1 MTAASKA
8 GLIPTQAGAN
18 NDRFVLKTGE
28 ELSKSLQTQ
37 EFGRPLALG
46 AVVQDAVDKKELV
59 PLAEFLNAKKSI
71 YAKTWIPTPW
81 QAVSWGLKQLG
92 VMGGESV
99 EDRLVAGNFVVM
111 SNVEVRQIATVY
123 HSTTLTCSR
132 PLQKLYWMRRQESQP
147 PTHLAFSRK
156 SCSLPHSHPQLAWTH
171 SATTTSQS
179 C

>member
-1 MTAASKA
+1 LSAASKS
-8 GLIPTQAGAN
+8 GLISSQAGAS

-28 ELSKSLQTQ
+28 ELSRSLQTQ

-46 AVVQDAVDKKELV
+46 AVLQDAVERKELV

-99 EDRLVAGNFVVM
+99 EDKLVAGNFVVM
-111 SNVEVRQIATVY
+111 ANVEVSQSAMVLHERV
-123 HSTTLTCSR
+123 LTCSR
-132 PLQKLYWMRRQESQP
+132 PLQKLYWMRLLESQP
-147 PTHLAFSRK
+147 PTHPAFSQK
-156 SCSLPHSHPQLAWTH
+156 SCSLPHSHLRLAWTH
-171 SATTTSQS
+171 
-179 C
+179 

>member
-1 MTAASKA
+1 
-8 GLIPTQAGAN
+8 LIPAQAGTN

-37 EFGRPLALG
+37 EYGRPLALG

-99 EDRLVAGNFVVM
+99 EDKLVAGNFVVM
-111 SNVEVRQIATVY
+111 ANVEVRENTMLSHA
-123 HSTTLTCSR
+123 TTLTHSR
-132 PLQKLYWMRRQESQP
+132 PLRKLYWMKHQELRPRTRLESSQQS
-147 PTHLAFSRK
+147 F
-156 SCSLPHSHPQLAWTH
+156 SLPLSHLQLAWIH
-171 SATTTSQS
+171 
-179 C
+179 

>member
-1 MTAASKA
+1 MRALSSASKA
-8 GLIPTQAGAN
+8 GLISSQAGTN

-46 AVVQDAVDKKELV
+46 AVLQDAVERRELV

-99 EDRLVAGNFVVM
+99 EDKLVAGNFVVM
-111 SNVEVRQIATVY
+111 ANVEVR
-123 HSTTLTCSR
+123 
-132 PLQKLYWMRRQESQP
+132 
-147 PTHLAFSRK
+147 
-156 SCSLPHSHPQLAWTH
+156 
-171 SATTTSQS
+171 
-179 C
+179 

>member
-1 MTAASKA
+1 
-8 GLIPTQAGAN
+8 LIPAQAGTN

-37 EFGRPLALG
+37 EYGRPLALG

-92 VMGGESV
+92 VIGGEAA
-99 EDRLVAGNFVVM
+99 EDKLVAGNFVVM
-111 SNVEVRQIATVY
+111 ANVEVRENAMLF
-123 HSTTLTCSR
+123 HATTLTYSR
-132 PLQKLYWMRRQESQP
+132 PPRKRYWMKHQELRP
-147 PTHLAFSRK
+147 RIHLAFSQQ
-156 SCSLPHSHPQLAWTH
+156 SFLLPPSHLQLEWTH
-171 SATTTSQS
+171 
-179 C
+179 